1 MQTQGISL
9 TMNAVQS
16 RTTTG
21 SAKTHDS
28 SFDHI
33 MSNNV
38 SNVAE
43 RKQPVVPNKRTSE
56 RPMNAG
62 KEVDSSVEEYNQH
75 KIKLSDES
83 AKMNDLEQVDV
94 ENVEARVVT
103 LLQETFGLS
112 EEEIVDILE
121 QLGLTPMDLAL
132 VMSTDSVQISPINAE
147 NIRAFVMEVHGID
160 DANAFLT
167 SATMCQELN
176 DVVSGIQDILAQ
188 ELGVD
193 VNHFTQEDAMLMQ
206 SFAEKWETILNSQQE
221 ISEEPMHVETS
232 EMVVD
237 ETLGEQEVPVIVEMS
252 SESGTDGASQEMTQ
266 TTSDMVHQ
274 DSVTQNESPLQAF
287 AEKLSDSIETSAQ
300 VETTSS
306 RVTMNSI
313 VEQVVRH
320 VRIRVLPQTTSM
332 ELQLNPESLGRVNLT
347 VTSQN
352 GTATA
357 TLTVQNEVAKE
368 ALESQIAVL
377 KENLEN
383 HGLKVESVE
392 VTVSEFG
399 FKNPE
404 DSNSN
409 AFQRKKSNGKR
420 FRLDSTE
427 SANDG
432 ESVETAEERQDG
444 NSVVDYTA

>member
-9 TMNAVQS
+9 NMSAVQS
-16 RTTTG
+16 RTSSSNVKATK
-21 SAKTHDS
+21 SNFDS
-28 SFDHI
+28 F

-38 SNVAE
+38 SE
-43 RKQPVVPNKRTSE
+43 RKAPIQKKETVADRA
-56 RPMNAG
+56 MNPG
-62 KEVDSSVEEYNQH
+62 KDVSSSSEEYNQH
-75 KIKLSDES
+75 KITL
-83 AKMNDLEQVDV
+83 NDKTSSSSNLEQVDV
-94 ENVEARVVT
+94 EKVEAQVVT

-112 EEEIVDILE
+112 EDEIVDILA

-132 VMSTDSVQISPINAE
+132 VMATNSVEVTPVNLE
-147 NIRAFVMEVHGID
+147 NIKALVMEVHGID
-160 DANAFLT
+160 DANAFLI
-167 SATMCQELN
+167 SDPMCQELN
-176 DVVSGIQDILAQ
+176 DIMTGIQDILSQ

-193 VNHFTQEDAMLMQ
+193 LEQLSQDDTLMMQ
-206 SFAEKWETILNSQQE
+206 SFAEKWEALLNAQQDVVEEPIMVEDSSTLLDVAEATQE
-221 ISEEPMHVETS
+221 IPVEVELSNESGTGDSNPNMS
-232 EMVVD
+232 EMRA
-237 ETLGEQEVPVIVEMS
+237 EVPV
-252 SESGTDGASQEMTQ
+252 QEQ
-266 TTSDMVHQ
+266 TV
-274 DSVTQNESPLQAF
+274 QNESPIQAF
-287 AEKLSDSIETSAQ
+287 AERLSDSFENVAHEESSA
-300 VETTSS
+300 S

-357 TLTVQNEVAKE
+357 TLTVQNEIAKE
-368 ALESQIAVL
+368 ALESQLTVL
-377 KENLEN
+377 KENLES

-404 DSNSN
+404 DSNNN
-409 AFQRKKSNGKR
+409 AFQQKKSNRRR
-420 FRLDSTE
+420 FQLDSLDEVEEENT
-427 SANDG
+427 
-432 ESVETAEERQDG
+432 VETEESRQDG